1 MPRPKIPDLDLSGLY
16 KMSVEQPKMIKE
28 ASSLKL
34 KYADHSTRFAKIG
47 FDLYRDNDSEFIWKL
62 EKDSETGD
70 EFIVRTANKDP
81 LFKTS
86 KGWTSVA
93 SSNNSAITLAYNG
106 QAIKAF
112 KKAELEYTDDN
123 VDDWRRFLVDKIT
136 TDPSF
141 LNKVLTQVGESRRKH
156 ILGKFP
162 ELK

>member
-1 MPRPKIPDLDLSGLY
+1 MPRPKTPDLDLSSLY
-16 KMSVEQPKMIKE
+16 EMSVEQPKMTKE
-28 ASSLKL
+28 ASSFRLKF
-34 KYADHSTRFAKIG
+34 AEHQTRFARIG

-70 EFIVRTANKDP
+70 EFIIRTAAKDP
-81 LFKTS
+81 AFKAR

-93 SSNNSAITLAYNG
+93 SSGNASITLAYNG
-106 QAIKAF
+106 HAIKAF
-112 KKAELEYTDDN
+112 KKAELEYDDN
-123 VDDWRRFLVDKIT
+123 NVDEWRRFLVDKIT
-136 TDPSF
+136 TDPQF